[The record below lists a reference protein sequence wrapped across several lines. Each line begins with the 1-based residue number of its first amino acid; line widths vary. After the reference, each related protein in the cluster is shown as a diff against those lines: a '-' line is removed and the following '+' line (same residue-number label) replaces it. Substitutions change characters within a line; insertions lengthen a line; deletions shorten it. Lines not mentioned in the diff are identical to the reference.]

1 MGGWTPLHLAAMNG
15 HVNVAVALMWGN
27 KEHMLNGA
35 DNSAGLATMTGDGS
49 ETVSVLV
56 LFCDGSRGVP
66 WRLQL
71 PIHVPLH
78 LRLPLCLPHS
88 LPLPPDSPT
97 PPTMLGSQLG
107 LQLGLRYC

>member
-27 KEHMLNGA
+27 KEDMLNGA
-35 DNSAGLATMTGDGS
+35 DNSVGLATMTGDGS

-71 PIHVPLH
+71 GATRWRAGGVGRRGGRRGRCS
-78 LRLPLCLPHS
+78 RLDAEGAVWCFARGRDGCRCPA
-88 LPLPPDSPT
+88 
-97 PPTMLGSQLG
+97 
-107 LQLGLRYC
+107 